1 MRMAGFFTGASEGA
15 ARGRVV
21 FLEYASL
28 LKEKSGSQ
36 RPLLNRAVPSL
47 QCADFHKYCGSSVCS

>member
-1 MRMAGFFTGASEGA
+1 MRMAVFFTGASEGVA
-15 ARGRVV
+15 GWRGSGGVF

-28 LKEKSGSQ
+28 LKEKSDSQ

-47 QCADFHKYCGSSVCS
+47 SVC